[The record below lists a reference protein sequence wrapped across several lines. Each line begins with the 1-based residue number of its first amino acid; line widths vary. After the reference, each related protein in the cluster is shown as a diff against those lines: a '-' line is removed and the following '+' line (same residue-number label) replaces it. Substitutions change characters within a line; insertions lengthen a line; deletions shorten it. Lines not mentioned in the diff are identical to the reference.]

1 LTDEKKLTKI
11 SEDFPLELHFEL
23 LKHAFDVQKNAIFT
37 DLLAHAFKRCD
48 FRRIEV
54 PYISDL
60 DFEISRDM
68 EVNVK
73 NGYEKIPIDL
83 NEAYLKQEIT
93 KLRNKRTTDPQDEEE
108 EETKP
113 DPKKAKTAAVK
124 KKDGLEEDTM
134 DGQMIVTPTGFKFKK
149 KELEKVNHQFTYL
162 VMKKSPS
169 PKQAIFDIQ
178 IVIGDEHKEP
188 AEYKEGG
195 WTCIAIPI
203 EQYTG
208 VKATFSTVPY
218 LCFRKST
225 TALMDENEKKSILSD
240 IKPLI
245 SKSSLVRPD
254 YKYHKL
260 ETDLRQVPKEFGK
273 MSNIDYVYLSY
284 KTDGDFFRTERLTYI
299 FDALNRLENTLG
311 KIKVNSFAEEARLLL
326 MANFGFEE
334 FRDLASVLTRSLEG
348 PLGDE
353 LLSQEYDILFKL
365 SFHVWKTFIGPLMIQ
380 IDHYFYLKAQGE
392 IDLPEQETFAKI
404 IDVSLVPAFIDLLQI
419 FLKIAEAN
427 DYEQDIVW
435 ICKMALEL
443 AKLLEQQAR
452 FKEAAQ
458 TLRTAYDRLSWY
470 RDEKLQRRLR
480 SRLDLLLPFSLTCS
494 NTKVDSMFGRM
505 KSRYFDWKL
514 ALERTIRQTRRRKAK
529 KKALTSKEE
538 DEEEDEVLRYTKQ
551 FYNDDFRDEPTF
563 EKISQKQIGDLDLVI
578 NALQVDISISLFRN
592 EINDGLQR
600 EKKKEA
606 KSDALRASNGDEIQ
620 LIKEQQGLQGI
631 AYNLIRKINLMNEP
645 HSKAI
650 QMNTK
655 TLQLGMQKAGMMDLQ
670 KPELADYE
678 KKLLKETGDNTYLG
692 SLLYIILAMNRSS
705 ESEQQQLLGEALSNL
720 M

>member
-1 LTDEKKLTKI
+1 M
-11 SEDFPLELHFEL
+11 
-23 LKHAFDVQKNAIFT
+23 KHAFDVQKQAVFS
-37 DLLAHAFKRCD
+37 DLLGFAFKRCD
-48 FRRIEV
+48 YRRIEV

-60 DFEISRDM
+60 DFEVSRDM
-68 EVNVK
+68 DINVR

-93 KLRNKRTTDPQDEEE
+93 KLRNKRQVEPQDEEE
-108 EETKP
+108 EEAKP
-113 DPKKAKTAAVK
+113 DPKKAKPTAGK
-124 KKDGLEEDTM
+124 KKDGLEEDNL
-134 DGQMIVTPTGFKFKK
+134 DGQLIITPTGFKFKK

-188 AEYKEGG
+188 AQFKDAG
-195 WTCIAIPI
+195 WTCVAIPI

-208 VKATFSTVPY
+208 VKATFNTVPY
-218 LCFRKST
+218 LCFKRST
-225 TALMDENEKKSILSD
+225 TALMDENEKKTILSD
-240 IKPLI
+240 IRPLI

-311 KIKVNSFAEEARLLL
+311 KIKVNSFTEEARLLL
-326 MANFGFEE
+326 LANFGFEE
-334 FRDLASVLTRSLEG
+334 FRDLANVLTRSLEG

-365 SFHVWKTFIGPLMIQ
+365 SFHVWKTFIGPLLVQ

-392 IDLPEQETFAKI
+392 IDLLEQETYAKI
-404 IDVSLVPAFIDLLQI
+404 IDDSLVPSFIELLQI

-427 DYEQDIVW
+427 DYEQDIIW

-443 AKLLEQQAR
+443 GKLLEQQAR

-458 TLRTAYDRLSWY
+458 TLRTAFDRITWF
-470 RDEKLQRRLR
+470 RDEKLHRRLR
-480 SRLDLLLPFSLTCS
+480 SKLDLLLPFSLTCS
-494 NTKVDSMFGRM
+494 NAKIEAMFGQM
-505 KSRYFDWKL
+505 KTKYFEWKL
-514 ALERTIRQTRRRKAK
+514 SLERTIRQTRRRKAK
-529 KKALTSKEE
+529 KKALNPKEE

-551 FYNDDFRDEPTF
+551 FYNDDFRDESTF
-563 EKISQKQIGDLDLVI
+563 EKISQKQISDLDLVV
-578 NALQVDISISLFRN
+578 NALHVDISICLFRN
-592 EINDGLQR
+592 ELNDGLQR
-600 EKKKEA
+600 DKKKESKA
-606 KSDALRASNGDEIQ
+606 DTLRASNPDEIQ

-678 KKLLKETGDNTYLG
+678 KKLLKEAGDNTYLG
-692 SLLYIILAMNRSS
+692 ALLYIVMAMNRSS
-705 ESEQQQLLGEALSNL
+705 ESEQQQLLGEALSRFEL
-720 M
+720 P